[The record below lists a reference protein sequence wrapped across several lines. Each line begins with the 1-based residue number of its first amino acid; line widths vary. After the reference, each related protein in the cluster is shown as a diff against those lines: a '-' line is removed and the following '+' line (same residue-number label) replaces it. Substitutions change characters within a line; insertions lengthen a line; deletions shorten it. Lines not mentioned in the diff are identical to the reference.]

1 LHRAQAKTPK
11 INNEAEFM
19 EILGDIVLGG
29 DKKVSGHCCKN
40 CMFGWEN
47 SHIDFF
53 VEWKIIFSFESRV
66 FI

>member
-1 LHRAQAKTPK
+1 
-11 INNEAEFM
+11 M